1 MAHSLEFLA
10 GGGRMGA
17 LMRAHDWSSSPLGPP
32 DVWPQSLRTVVALLL
47 QSQFPMFVAWGDALG
62 FLYNDS
68 YAEILGAKHPRALG
82 SRFYDIWSEIWPDIS
97 PLVDAAMA
105 GQATYRED
113 LLLVMNRKGYDEE
126 TTPEQ
131 RTRIFDAP
139 RGRPWHRPDPAAA
152 RVLAATPA
160 QSGVARSS
168 CAPAR
173 DARDASA
180 ASAARS
186 DGAARRGQILLVEDD
201 KEVSALTR
209 EMLGCLGFTV
219 IHVASPEAAL
229 GALAD
234 GRTIDVVLS
243 DIMMPGGVSG
253 LDLAREI
260 RRRHPDLLIVLTTG
274 YVEAAGGMKDGE
286 FVLLPKPYSLE
297 ALADALGVEARP

>member
-173 DARDASA
+173 DARDA
-180 ASAARS
+180 RRV
-186 DGAARRGQILLVEDD
+186 ARRGHRRRQGG
-201 KEVSALTR
+201 
-209 EMLGCLGFTV
+209 LGAHTGDAGLPGFTV